1 VWGALWR
8 IEQAEAPALD
18 AQEGVHATPPRYVRE
33 HVEVE
38 SAAGDRVRCLTY
50 RVTPAAAAATELA
63 PSDAYR
69 EVMLRGAR
77 AFALPAAY
85 IARLVAL
92 ATARE

>member
-1 VWGALWR
+1 
-8 IEQAEAPALD
+8 
-18 AQEGVHATPPRYVRE
+18 VHLTPPRYFRE

-38 SAAGDRVRCLTY
+38 RAAGDRVRCLTY
-50 RVTPAAAAATELA
+50 RVTPGAAAATEFA

-85 IARLVAL
+85 VARLAALPVAH
-92 ATARE
+92 E